1 MDAAILALL
10 PAGVPMSDVITM
22 PCPGCSQT
30 LRFPAEVAAAGKKVK
45 CPGCNTVLTPTVPA
59 AVAAPVGT
67 SPVWSAPAVPQVV
80 PMPQPAPLPG
90 PLPNPAPALQPFG
103 AGSSFPMQQPMPNA
117 GLPSAGWQAPPVNP
131 PKGSWLPILLI
142 LGGLVGA
149 PLLLLGLAAVLFFG
163 ARSFTDSP
171 SRILSELK
179 TCNEKHAAIM
189 KQVTGESS
197 RPAAI
202 AELKKLQETSDLL
215 LLRAGKFKNLSTQE
229 TEKLKGARIS
239 AEKSTFE
246 RYEQEQKLRAT
257 PFLMDGELGQLSG
270 EIGNNTHAI
279 SQYFWY
285 GAVKLSTPTDTTSTH
300 FGSFLEYKRNAIEAM
315 SHCKSPADVAKT
327 ELNLQVLA
335 DALNLQVEGNSG
347 AGGGGGRIMIRIPN
361 DYKSADGA
369 LKQMFSAM
377 RSTIERRAN
386 RSPSL
391 GHTIGDVE
399 MVLDRAES
407 VAFGDRIERLGT
419 TSNQRVAQKLGQN
432 NVAGGPAAGI
442 GFPMGAVPPPSPV
455 PGSPDQ
461 IPGFN
466 APPFRGPRMPPNN
479 TNAGA
484 IPVPGGSAAPPP
496 GYGQPPGTP
505 PGFPPGFP
513 GFPSNPPASPPAA
526 SPPGNI
532 PPSSVPPGYGGM
544 PMMDPATSVT
554 IRVTGAKGMNETAVR
569 DSLAKALGSS
579 QTSNSRSGDSVTI
592 QLQYTGPLARVI
604 PLITFGNVT
613 STDEKTRTLYVTA
626 K

>member
-1 MDAAILALL
+1 M
-10 PAGVPMSDVITM
+10 
-22 PCPGCSQT
+22 
-30 LRFPAEVAAAGKKVK
+30 
-45 CPGCNTVLTPTVPA
+45 
-59 AVAAPVGT
+59 
-67 SPVWSAPAVPQVV
+67 PQVV
-80 PMPQPAPLPG
+80 PMPQPATLPG

-142 LGGLVGA
+142 VGGVFVV
-149 PLLLLGLAAVLFFG
+149 PVLLMAFVAALFFG

-189 KQVTGESS
+189 KQVTDESS

-215 LLRAGKFKNLSTQE
+215 LLRAAKFKNLSTQE
-229 TEKLKGARIS
+229 MEKLKAAKIA

-285 GAVKLSTPTDTTSTH
+285 GAVKLSAPTDTTSTH

-315 SHCKSPADVAKT
+315 SHCKSPADVAKA
-327 ELNLQVLA
+327 ELHLQVLA
-335 DALNLQVEGNSG
+335 DALNLQVEGYSG
-347 AGGGGGRIMIRIPN
+347 AGGGGRMMIRIPN

-369 LKQMFSAM
+369 LKTMYSAM
-377 RSTIERRAN
+377 RSTVERRAN
-386 RSPSL
+386 HSPSL
-391 GHTIGDVE
+391 GHTISDVN
-399 MVLDRAES
+399 MILDRAES
-407 VAFGDRIERLGT
+407 VAFGDRIEKLGT
-419 TSNQRVAQKLGQN
+419 TSSQRVAQKLGQN

-513 GFPSNPPASPPAA
+513 GFPSNPPASPP
-526 SPPGNI
+526 GNI

-592 QLQYTGPLARVI
+592 QLQYSGPLARVI

-613 STDEKTRTLYVTA
+613 STDEKSRTLYVTA

>member
-1 MDAAILALL
+1 M
-10 PAGVPMSDVITM
+10 
-22 PCPGCSQT
+22 
-30 LRFPAEVAAAGKKVK
+30 
-45 CPGCNTVLTPTVPA
+45 
-59 AVAAPVGT
+59 
-67 SPVWSAPAVPQVV
+67 
-80 PMPQPAPLPG
+80 
-90 PLPNPAPALQPFG
+90 PNPAPPLQPFG
-103 AGSSFPMQQPMPNA
+103 AATSSFPMSQPLPSA
-117 GLPSAGWQAPPVNP
+117 GLPSPGWQAPPVNP
-131 PKGSWLPILLI
+131 PKGSWLPIILI
-142 LGGLVGA
+142 LGTLIGA
-149 PLLLLGLAAVLFFG
+149 PIVFLGIAGVIFFG

-171 SRILSELK
+171 AKILSELK

-202 AELKKLQETSDLL
+202 AELKKLQETSDMLL
-215 LLRAGKFKNLSTQE
+215 FRAARFKNLSTQE
-229 TEKLKGARIS
+229 IEKLKPAKS
-239 AEKSTFE
+239 AAEKATFE

-257 PFLMDGELGQLSG
+257 PFLMDGELGQLSS

-279 SQYFWY
+279 SQYYGY
-285 GAVKLSTPTDTTSTH
+285 GAVKLSTPTDSTATH
-300 FGSFLEYKRNAIEAM
+300 FQTFLDYKRNAIEAM
-315 SHCKSPADVAKT
+315 SHCESPANVAKA
-327 ELNLQVLA
+327 ELHLQVIA
-335 DALNLQVEGNSG
+335 DALNLQVEGYSG
-347 AGGGGGRIMIRIPN
+347 AGGGGRMMIRIPN

-369 LKQMFSAM
+369 LKSMYFAM
-377 RSTIERRAN
+377 QSTVERRAN
-386 RSPSL
+386 HSPSL
-391 GHTIGDVE
+391 GHTISDVN
-399 MVLDRAES
+399 MILDRAES
-407 VAFGDRIERLGT
+407 LAFGDRVEKLGT
-419 TSNQRVAQKLGQN
+419 TSSQRVAQKLGQN

-466 APPFRGPRMPPNN
+466 APPFRGPTMPPNN
-479 TNAGA
+479 TNPGAGT
-484 IPVPGGSAAPPP
+484 VPGGSAAPPP
-496 GYGQPPGTP
+496 GYGLPPGAR

-513 GFPSNPPASPPAA
+513 GFPSNPPASPP
-526 SPPGNI
+526 SNI

-569 DSLAKALGSS
+569 DALAKALGSS